1 MYSTLSFLRNCV
13 AKQCVSRAWLWK
25 IWACCVLAALLHLA
39 ESPPPPGLV
48 SRATQTGVP
57 TFTELEKFIIFA
69 CYQYLPFWIWI
80 FFLPFQPQLE
90 SLTFLTETLS
100 EESESVVYTLPGLLW
115 LASVNCLGFETHPL
129 VHWINYAICLIRSTN
144 PGQSQTG

>member
-1 MYSTLSFLRNCV
+1 M
-13 AKQCVSRAWLWK
+13 
-25 IWACCVLAALLHLA
+25 A

-57 TFTELEKFIIFA
+57 TNLYGTGKVYHF
-69 CYQYLPFWIWI
+69 CMLPVPSILDLD

-144 PGQSQTG
+144 PGQSQIG

>member
-1 MYSTLSFLRNCV
+1 MAVENLSLLRSRSTASLGRITSASGLGVTGDPNRGTYQPLRNWKSLSFL
-13 AKQCVSRAWLWK
+13 
-25 IWACCVLAALLHLA
+25 H
-39 ESPPPPGLV
+39 
-48 SRATQTGVP
+48 ATS
-57 TFTELEKFIIFA
+57 TFHFGFG
-69 CYQYLPFWIWI
+69 F

-144 PGQSQTG
+144 PGQSQIG